1 MAAQEVIAVAED
13 KHAYLYDV
21 QMRSGESR
29 DAFLTRLTSMLS
41 QEPFW
46 NGYVAELASWLDDR
60 KRELEL

>member
-1 MAAQEVIAVAED
+1 METLFDQFEI
-13 KHAYLYDV
+13 Y
-21 QMRSGESR
+21 MRCGESR